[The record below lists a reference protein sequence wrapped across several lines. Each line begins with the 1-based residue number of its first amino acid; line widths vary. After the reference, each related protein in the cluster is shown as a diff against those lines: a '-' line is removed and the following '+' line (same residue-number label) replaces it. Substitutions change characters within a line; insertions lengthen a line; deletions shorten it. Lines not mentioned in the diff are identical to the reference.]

1 MRKRIL
7 IVDDDAD
14 LRRYFRMALQLAGF
28 EIQEA
33 SDALVALNLIQQDPP
48 DLVVLDLNL
57 PTISGRAVHEELTA
71 TTATRHIPIVVVTG
85 STEVHD
91 FPCVLPKAQQ
101 RHAETNAVSRRQRSA
116 LA

>member
-1 MRKRIL
+1 VKKRIL
-7 IVDDDAD
+7 IVDDDAT

-48 DLVVLDLNL
+48 DLVVLDLHL
-57 PTISGRAVHEELTA
+57 PTISGRAVHEDLTA
-71 TTATRHIPIVVVTG
+71 TRDIPIVVVTG

-91 FPCVLPKAQQ
+91 FPAYS
-101 RHAETNAVSRRQRSA
+101 ASRSRPINSLRQ
-116 LA
+116 

>member
-1 MRKRIL
+1 MMML
-7 IVDDDAD
+7 TFVDTSAWHCSW
-14 LRRYFRMALQLAGF
+14 QVF

-57 PTISGRAVHEELTA
+57 PTISGRAVHENLTA
-71 TTATRHIPIVVVTG
+71 TTATRHIPIVVVTD

-91 FPCVLPKAQQ
+91 FPGVLRKPVTPDTLI
-101 RHAETNAVSRRQRSA
+101 ETVNNCLAGPRRSRRP
-116 LA
+116 